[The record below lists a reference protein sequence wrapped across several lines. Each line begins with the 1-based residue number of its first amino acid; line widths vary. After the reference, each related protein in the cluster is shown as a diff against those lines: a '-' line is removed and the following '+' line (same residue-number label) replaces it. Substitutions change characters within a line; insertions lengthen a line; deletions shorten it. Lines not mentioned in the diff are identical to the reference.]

1 MFHEILAN
9 SRCKLFFRWERA
21 SFLSGGYPMGGISFG
36 EGVFEK
42 IVRWGGEGA
51 KKFDKVYSKI

>member
-1 MFHEILAN
+1 MG
-9 SRCKLFFRWERA
+9 RGGGVFFRWERA